1 MAVETN
7 WVQSFILS
15 FNSINSFG
23 AFDIVDPGSI
33 RYVISIAEQSNKQ
46 GSYCQAQNI
55 ANQDG
60 RSSKK
65 KVHRRPRSSAANP

>member
-46 GSYCQAQNI
+46 GKWSNKLTYCQAQNI
-55 ANQDG
+55 A
-60 RSSKK
+60 K
-65 KVHRRPRSSAANP
+65 PRWPFE